1 MAYWLDEGWHSWP
14 EVVRA
19 GTPAAGLY
27 SRCGSW
33 IADHAT
39 DGLIP
44 SEVVR
49 MYGTVDWAR
58 RLVDAGLWTPEG
70 DGYRDARYFP
80 LNPTRADIDKRKAA
94 AAARQR
100 KRRHGKHSRESR
112 VTDTVTLHVTSP
124 PPSPL
129 APPTGGLGRVGA
141 SEPVIKPH
149 AFEEDAHGNCKRCPL
164 PRFNAKIHPSRR
176 SKESA

>member
-33 IADHAT
+33 IADHHT

-49 MYGTVDWAR
+49 MYGTADWAR

-70 DGYRDARYFP
+70 DGYRDMRYFP
-80 LNPTRADIDKRKAA
+80 LNPAKAEIEKRKAA

-100 KRRHGKHSRESR
+100 KKRHGKHPRESR
-112 VTDTVTLHVTSP
+112 VTTPVTLHVTSP

-129 APPTGGLGRVGA
+129 APPTGGLGVGVA
-141 SEPVIKPH
+141 EVEEEAIQPH
-149 AFEEDAHGNCKRCPL
+149 SFVADRLGNCKKCPL
-164 PRFNAKIHPSRR
+164 PKINRIHP
-176 SKESA
+176 AA